1 MDRCVAS
8 GVDAEQLVLTL
19 LQLRGWRMIAQNW
32 RCRWGELDLLM
43 SKPGRL
49 LLVEVKARR
58 QAGFDAWGAA
68 SLDDRKRRCL
78 ERTFACWLSRHVDYQ
93 PYPVRMVLALVRL
106 PVSAGQVRW
115 LPVLH
120 TTVGTDGF

>member
-1 MDRCVAS
+1 MDRCAAS
-8 GVDAEQLVLTL
+8 GVDAEQLVLML
-19 LQLRGWRMIAQNW
+19 LERRGWRMIAQNW

-68 SLDDRKRRCL
+68 AVDDRKRRCL
-78 ERTFACWLSRHVDYQ
+78 ARTFACWLSRHADYRC
-93 PYPVRMVLALVRL
+93 YPVRMVLALVRL
-106 PVSAGQVRW
+106 PLSRQQVRW
-115 LPVLH
+115 LPVLD
-120 TTVGTDGF
+120 TTVCTDGL